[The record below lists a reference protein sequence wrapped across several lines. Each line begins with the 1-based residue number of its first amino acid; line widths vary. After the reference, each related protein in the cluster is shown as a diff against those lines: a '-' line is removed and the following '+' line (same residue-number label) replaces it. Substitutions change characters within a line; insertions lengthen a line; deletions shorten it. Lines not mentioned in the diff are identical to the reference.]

1 MLQGAKTLKVP
12 LKAHV
17 EYLDIRPEADNSN
30 QIRPLKVDPSSALFN
45 QIIVKQMFEADVGG
59 NPIMIKQCVVITVT
73 DRTTKHIEYMD
84 KFVADLDSIYKTSC
98 SSRN

>member
-45 QIIVKQMFEADVGG
+45 QIIVK
-59 NPIMIKQCVVITVT
+59 
-73 DRTTKHIEYMD
+73 
-84 KFVADLDSIYKTSC
+84 
-98 SSRN
+98 